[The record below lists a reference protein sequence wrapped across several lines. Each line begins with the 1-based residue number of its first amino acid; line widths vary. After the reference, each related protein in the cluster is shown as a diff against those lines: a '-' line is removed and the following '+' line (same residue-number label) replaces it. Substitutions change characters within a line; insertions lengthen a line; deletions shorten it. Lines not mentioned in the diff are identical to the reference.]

1 MSESVP
7 TTGPLGPDGTGRG
20 TAWGGVLKRSENRG
34 LLTAS
39 SHSVEITAAAG
50 GSALAALLE
59 GLRPAQWVKNGF
71 VFCALIFSRSL
82 TDWRRIA
89 LVTLAALVFCAAA
102 SAMYLV
108 NDVVDAPEDRR
119 HPIKRLRPV
128 ASGRLGTGLALSTA
142 ILLVAVALGVAWTV
156 DRGFFE
162 VVLAYVAMSI
172 LYSRWL
178 KRVMLVDA
186 FVVAAGFVLR
196 IIGGGIVIHVELS
209 AWLIVCTTLLALFLA
224 LSKRRH
230 ELVLLGENASGHR
243 SSLADYTPHV
253 LDQLIGIVT
262 ASTVMSYALYTLSD
276 DARTKFP
283 GKRLEITVPFV
294 LFGIFRY
301 LYLVHRREG
310 GGNPARMLFTDP
322 ALLASVFL
330 WAATVTVI
338 IYL

>member
-1 MSESVP
+1 
-7 TTGPLGPDGTGRG
+7 
-20 TAWGGVLKRSENRG
+20 VLV
-34 LLTAS
+34 AS
-39 SHSVEITAAAG
+39 SNSVEITAAAR
-50 GSALAALLE
+50 GSALGALLE

-82 TDWRRIA
+82 TDWHRTA
-89 LVTLAALVFCAAA
+89 LVALAALVFCAAS

-108 NDVVDAPEDRR
+108 NDVLDAPEDRQ
-119 HPIKRLRPV
+119 HPVKRLRPV
-128 ASGRLGTGLALSTA
+128 ASGRLDPALALLTA
-142 ILLVAVALGVAWTV
+142 ALLALGALCVAWTV
-156 DRGFFE
+156 DRGFFK
-162 VVLAYVAMSI
+162 VVLAYAAMSVV
-172 LYSRWL
+172 YSLWL
-178 KRVMLVDA
+178 KRVMLLDV

-196 IIGGGIVIHVELS
+196 VIAGGIVIHVELS

-243 SSLADYTPHV
+243 SSLADYTPHF

-262 ASTVMSYALYTLSD
+262 ASTVMSYALYTLSGD
-276 DARTKFP
+276 VHTKFP

-322 ALLASVFL
+322 TLLASVLL
-330 WAATVTVI
+330 WAVAVTVI